1 MFLRAAICL
10 ILLFFAG
17 AAFAEDTQSRIALV
31 IGNSAYSRA
40 ALANPV
46 NDAKLMGKR
55 LEAQGFEVIA
65 SYDAGQG
72 EMKRAVQSFS
82 ASLRKRGKDAVAF
95 IFYAGHG
102 VQVKGENYLIP
113 VDEQIKSEADVDIDA
128 VSLSSIMSMLE
139 NTQTRL
145 AIVVLD
151 ACRDNP
157 FAFARGGQRGLRAR
171 GRAERQPR
179 RVLDRS
185 RQVGAG
191 RAGRR
196 Q

>member
-1 MFLRAAICL
+1 
-10 ILLFFAG
+10 
-17 AAFAEDTQSRIALV
+17 
-31 IGNSAYSRA
+31 
-40 ALANPV
+40 
-46 NDAKLMGKR
+46 
-55 LEAQGFEVIA
+55 
-65 SYDAGQG
+65 
-72 EMKRAVQSFS
+72 MKRAVQIFA
-82 ASLRKRGKDAVAF
+82 ASLRERGKDAVAF

-157 FAFARGGQRGLRAR
+157 FAFARGGQRGLAR
-171 GRAERQPR
+171 VDAPERQPR
-179 RVLDRS
+179 RLLDRA
-185 RQVGAG
+185 RQGGAG

-196 Q
+196 RIAITPQRWRRRWPSRG